1 MTRDKRKPEKSNLP
15 ASGDALGS
23 RMFALCF
30 LFSKECQYPSVLTNN
45 VLLLD
50 LRFRDKPAGHF
61 TVALSRSSKQE
72 DKSLDFPRESGNLG
86 YIYNVS
92 GFFVFLLST
101 LYGY

>member
-1 MTRDKRKPEKSNLP
+1 MKPEKSNLP

-23 RMFALCF
+23 GLFALRL
-30 LFSKECQYPSVLTNN
+30 LFSEECQYPFVFANN

-50 LRFRDKPAGHF
+50 LRFRGKPAGHF